1 MEEMR
6 ILDQI
11 NQPND
16 IKKISD
22 EQLPALCEEIREF
35 LIQSV
40 SETGGHLASNLGV
53 VELTIALHKSFQ
65 LPQDKIIFDVGH
77 QSYVHK
83 ILTGRKEQ
91 FSTLRQYKGLSGFP
105 KTYESEYDTFNTGHS
120 SNSISVALGIR
131 RAFDLTGNKS
141 KVVALIGDGALSGG
155 MAYEALNDA
164 GQGKDN
170 VIVVLNDN
178 QMSISKNTTGIS
190 NYLSKIRTTIRYLD
204 AKNSIENMFQN
215 TPKLKKV
222 IHNAKNVFK
231 HILVSGAIFEELG
244 FSYYGPY
251 DGHNISELC
260 DVFQA
265 VKHIDHPVL
274 IHVITKKGKGY
285 LPAEIAPEKYHG
297 VPAFDSS
304 CGVAKSTKKNFS
316 SVFGDKLCSLA
327 KKNPRIAA
335 ITAAMPDGTGLSTF
349 ASLYPERFY
358 DVGIA
363 EEHAVSLATGLALG
377 GCVPVF
383 AVYSSFL
390 QRGYDQILTD
400 VALMNTHV
408 VFGVDRA
415 GLVGEDGE
423 THQGIFDLS
432 YLSHIPNLTILS
444 PASFR
449 ELEMMLEYAVEQMH
463 SPVAIRY
470 PRGGEGAV
478 LPKYPPIEIGKSA
491 LLLEGKDAVMIAEG
505 RMVSTAL
512 ETAYR
517 LRQENIDCAVINVRC
532 IKPLDATMI
541 REYAKNTGRVAVIEE
556 NVKNGGLGQAVL
568 DCIKDIPNTKLLLQC
583 IPDAFIEHGGVAEL
597 HKACG
602 LDSESILTEM
612 KEVLFA

>member
-1 MEEMR
+1 MKL
-6 ILDQI
+6 LDLI
-11 NQPND
+11 HQPND

-105 KTYESEYDTFNTGHS
+105 KTYESEYDTLNTGHS

-164 GQGKDN
+164 GQGRDN

-204 AKNSIENMFQN
+204 AKNSIENMFKN
-215 TPKLKKV
+215 TPKLKKL
-222 IHNAKNVFK
+222 IHNTKNVLK
-231 HILVSGAIFEELG
+231 HVLVSGAIFEELG

-265 VKHIDHPVL
+265 VKHIEHPVL

-304 CGVAKSTKKNFS
+304 CGIAKTKKKNYS
-316 SVFGDKLCSLA
+316 SVFGEKLCALA
-327 KKNPRIAA
+327 QQNSRITA
-335 ITAAMPDGTGLSTF
+335 ITASMPDGTGLSAF
-349 ASLYPERFY
+349 AALYPERFY

-377 GCVPVF
+377 GCIPVF

-390 QRGYDQILTD
+390 QRGYDQVLTD

-408 VFGVDRA
+408 VFCVDRA

-444 PASFR
+444 PASFQ
-449 ELEMMLEYAVEQMH
+449 ELEMMLEYAVQYMN
-463 SPVAIRY
+463 SPTAIRY

-478 LPKYPPIEIGKSA
+478 LPKCPPIETGKSVV
-491 LLLEGKDAVMIAEG
+491 LLDGEDAVIVAEG
-505 RMVSTAL
+505 RMVSIAL

-517 LRQENIDCAVINVRC
+517 LRQENIYSAVINVRS
-532 IKPLDATMI
+532 IKPLDVDLMQM
-541 REYAKNTGRVAVIEE
+541 YARSTGRMVVIEE
-556 NVKNGGLGQAVL
+556 NVKSGGLGQSVL
-568 DCIKDIPNTKLLLQC
+568 DCIKDIPNTKLLLKC
-583 IPDAFIEHGGVAEL
+583 IPDAFIEHGCVSEL
-597 HKACG
+597 HKVCG
-602 LDSESILTEM
+602 LDSESVFSEM